1 VIGKKK
7 TEKRIIRRA
16 TRTTNLSRRT
26 FLRGSLAGLG
36 LSLALPPLEG
46 MLDSKGAYADGA
58 GNQPFFLL
66 FFWGGGLPWN
76 DKHGTPQLGH
86 PDLWTPAQTGTGYTP
101 TELLAP
107 LAAHNVNVLT
117 GLGPTTQIPATPAG
131 QADGHMRGFMVSM
144 TGDRPRP
151 EGFDHPTHTLTALRP
166 TLDQLV
172 ARHDSFYQSPPT
184 YRSLQVGVSPARFHD
199 YGHWNAISY
208 NGPDSQNEPIMQ
220 ATQLY
225 DQLFSV
231 NIEENDD
238 DAIDRSR
245 ALDAVLDDARTLKAR
260 LGSTDRDRVDAHLE
274 HISEIQR
281 RLVLSNNTCTAPQRP
296 SNGGS
301 LLDRTEAMAELV
313 AMAVNCGQTKVASF
327 MLTSPASTHLFNN
340 VGAQNEMHK
349 TVHDGEWQTIRDI
362 TRHQMECFAAL
373 LDAFAQ
379 IDTPAGGKLI
389 DDGVI
394 YGTSEYA
401 EGYQH
406 NVNELPV
413 IIAGGACGNLQSGH
427 HIRQQ
432 GGNISRAQLTALQ
445 ALGLPFS
452 SFGFNGGETSSPFSE
467 LLS

>member
-1 VIGKKK
+1 MIGKKMIGKKK
-7 TEKRIIRRA
+7 TRRVKPVA
-16 TRTTNLSRRT
+16 ALSRRT

-36 LSLALPPLEG
+36 LGLALPPLEA
-46 MLDSKGAYADGA
+46 MLNSKGAYADGQ
-58 GNQPFFLL
+58 GNKPFFLL

-76 DKHGTPQLGH
+76 DKHGTPQMGH
-86 PDLWTPAQTGTGYTP
+86 PDLWTPAQVGQGYAP

-117 GLGPTTQIPATPAG
+117 GLAPATQVPPTPAG
-131 QADGHMRGFMVSM
+131 QGDGHMRGFMVSM

-151 EGFDHPTHTLTALRP
+151 EGFDHPSHTLTALRP

-172 ARHDSFYQSPPT
+172 AKHDSYYTNTPV
-184 YRSLQVGVSPARFHD
+184 YRSLQVGVSTSRFHD

-208 NGPDSQNEPIMQ
+208 NGPDSANEPVMQ
-220 ATQLY
+220 PTQIF
-225 DQLFSV
+225 DQLFSLDPP
-231 NIEENDD
+231 ETDD

-245 ALDAVLDDARTLKAR
+245 ALDAVLGDARSLKNQ
-260 LGSTDRDRVDAHLE
+260 LGATDRDRVDAHLE
-274 HISEIQR
+274 HVSEIQR
-281 RLVLSNNTCTAPQRP
+281 RLTLAEATCGPTQRP

-301 LLDRTEAMAELV
+301 LLTRTQTMAELV
-313 AMAVNCGQTKVASF
+313 AMAINCGQTKVASF

-349 TVHDGEWQTIRDI
+349 TVHDGEWETIRNI

-373 LDAFAQ
+373 LDVFAGM
-379 IDTPAGGKLI
+379 DTPTGGKLI
-389 DDGVI
+389 DDGLI
-394 YGTSEYA
+394 YGTSEYG

-406 NVNELPV
+406 NVSELPV
-413 IIAGGACGNLQSGH
+413 IMAGGACGALESGH
-427 HIRQQ
+427 HVRQA

-452 SFGFNGGETSSPFSE
+452 SFGFNGGETNSPFSE